1 MPQNKERVL
10 VLVVLIIAAA
20 FLAILVIIP
29 APHQAPN
36 NAEKIVVSSSTGGGG
51 SNIPSNAFLPQ
62 TPFIGGGIYNARSA
76 SPSANGVEGEQ
87 PKSGFQ
93 TYMPPLNWLEE
104 ITSSIAL
111 PPQKKALLNLPIV
124 PDSELLIAS
133 SGVTNVQ
140 NYLDY
145 FAKRE
150 VDIAFDYSKF
160 KDALKDEK
168 GILLL
173 TPSLVE
179 TALNWNDFAKVHD
192 SLSIQKEFLAA
203 KIRFLKTIK
212 VSGETIALNKKMIA
226 FDELTLELIGKT
238 FSAENGELS
247 ASDLKDFLTKYLAT
261 AKLANEQFIQ
271 SSNLLGFKFKDNF
284 FYRLAKF
291 FGLSDEVIA
300 QGLLLGGL
308 ITFTVPCDCPP
319 TGMQIVV
326 GPPGA
331 GTFYLTTPFMA
342 SPLFFPFRA
351 AHVGAYI
358 LGLYSP
364 APLPC
369 HTLPLCVVLF
379 PPVTL
384 AGTSE

>member
-1 MPQNKERVL
+1 MSWDKERFL
-10 VLVVLIIAAA
+10 VLVALIIAAA
-20 FLAILVIIP
+20 FLVIVAIP
-29 APHQAPN
+29 APRQSPS
-36 NAEKIVVSSSTGGGG
+36 NAGKIEVSSSTGGGG

-62 TPFIGGGIYNARSA
+62 IPFIGGGIYNPRSA
-76 SPSANGVEGEQ
+76 SASDNSIKGEQ
-87 PKSGFQ
+87 PNSGFQ
-93 TYMPPLNWLEE
+93 TYMPPLGWFKEATPPAASPQQEE
-104 ITSSIAL
+104 
-111 PPQKKALLNLPIV
+111 ALLSLPVV

-133 SGVTNVQ
+133 SGVTNAQ

-179 TALNWNDFAKVHD
+179 MALSRNDFAKVHN
-192 SLSIQKEFLAA
+192 SLSIQKEFLEA

-212 VSGETIALNKKMIA
+212 VSGEAIALNKKMIA

-284 FYRLAKF
+284 FYRLAKL

-300 QGLLLGGL
+300 QGFLFGGL
-308 ITFTVPCDCPP
+308 ITFTTPCDCPP
-319 TGMQIVV
+319 TGIQIVV
-326 GPPGA
+326 GPPVG

-342 SPLFFPFRA
+342 SPLFFPFRSP
-351 AHVGAYI
+351 HVGAYI
-358 LGLYSP
+358 LGLYST

-369 HTLPLCVVLF
+369 HTLPFCVVLF